1 MFPFPIRRRLAIPV
15 LAALAVL
22 GSSAALAADPPYPT
36 RPVRLLIPF
45 APGGGADS
53 LARIITPKFHDLLGQ
68 AWVVDNRGGEFS
80 TLAQGWPEREIIL
93 SEYLAELLSLGT
105 RLHVVTNEHRTNE
118 AFVTALRRRASARG
132 SEPHLGLSSPDGL
145 VTEEE
150 ARLHR
155 KRFVTEHFVIW
166 GSMNFTNSGIER
178 NAEDLILDLDPAAVG
193 RAINEMEQLHGAG
206 SV

>member
-1 MFPFPIRRRLAIPV
+1 VNRSVSTTGRQSSREIRDLIQGALVTELLHPSRRAWLV
-15 LAALAVL
+15 
-22 GSSAALAADPPYPT
+22 SAW
-36 RPVRLLIPF
+36 
-45 APGGGADS
+45 
-53 LARIITPKFHDLLGQ
+53 ITDTP
-68 AWVVDNRGGEFS
+68 VVDNRGGEFS